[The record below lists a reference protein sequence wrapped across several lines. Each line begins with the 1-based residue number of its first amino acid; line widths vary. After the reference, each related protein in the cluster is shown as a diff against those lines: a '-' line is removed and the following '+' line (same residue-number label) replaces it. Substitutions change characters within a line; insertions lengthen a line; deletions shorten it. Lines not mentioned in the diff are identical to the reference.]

1 MREKLF
7 TAEKLHE
14 ECGVF
19 GIWDESNKQV
29 AQEIYY
35 GLLSLQHRGQEAAGI
50 AVCDMSSPKQEFML
64 HKDMGLVT
72 EVFDKEILAKL
83 QGNVGIGHVRYS
95 TTGDSSLENAQPLA
109 CYYLKG
115 TLALVHNG
123 NIVNSQEIKQQL
135 EEEGLTFRATTDSE
149 VILSLIAKMR
159 AKTGSVEEAVER
171 AASYLVGGYALV
183 IMSPRK
189 LVVARDPLGL
199 KPLCLGKTKTGWVVA
214 SESCAFSAINADFI
228 RDVRPGEIITI
239 SQEGIR
245 SNTNMCQEQQAHCI
259 FEYIYFARLDSKLDG
274 ISIHKARYKGG
285 QALALA
291 YPVEADAVAGVPES
305 GITAA
310 AGYAFQSGVPY
321 IQVFQKNGYIGR
333 TFIKPTQAERVSAVH
348 MKLNVLEDAVK
359 GKRLVLID
367 DSIVRGTTMAN
378 LITMLRK
385 AGALEVH
392 VRVCA
397 PPFMH
402 PCYYGTD
409 VPSEEELIA
418 PKMSVAEICEQI
430 GADSLGFMRLEDLSK
445 MTDKLPL
452 CRACFDGKYPTKV

>member
-245 SNTNMCQEQQAHCI
+245 CNTNMCEEQQARCM
-259 FEYIYFARLDSKLDG
+259 FG
-274 ISIHKARYKGG
+274 
-285 QALALA
+285 
-291 YPVEADAVAGVPES
+291 
-305 GITAA
+305 
-310 AGYAFQSGVPY
+310 
-321 IQVFQKNGYIGR
+321 
-333 TFIKPTQAERVSAVH
+333 
-348 MKLNVLEDAVK
+348 
-359 GKRLVLID
+359 
-367 DSIVRGTTMAN
+367 
-378 LITMLRK
+378 
-385 AGALEVH
+385 
-392 VRVCA
+392 
-397 PPFMH
+397 
-402 PCYYGTD
+402 
-409 VPSEEELIA
+409 
-418 PKMSVAEICEQI
+418 
-430 GADSLGFMRLEDLSK
+430 
-445 MTDKLPL
+445 
-452 CRACFDGKYPTKV
+452 